1 MSEPAKERSPRTDAV
16 VSVFT
21 RLREKQHM
29 TLEDLAD
36 LSGLHRTFISLIE
49 RGERGLSLDTAFS
62 LADALEAPL
71 SQIIETAERGHSDL
85 MSPGLR
91 RRRTVASE
99 AVQDDRSLRDL
110 TGLTGTGVKKA
121 VEHMYETFDIIDAQ
135 LGVRGLQPLSGL
147 VELANLSSMVGNLLA
162 AGLASYSE
170 GLYQRNR
177 PHAFPDL
184 VPQQLGLPDLELKTA
199 LETNYPKGHL
209 PKEGVYITFR
219 YVLGGPD
226 GGYIRGDRAST
237 VWVWEV
243 RIGHLT
249 DGDFSISNT
258 AGDSGKTAVIKTG
271 SLKAMS
277 LVLQDERFY
286 PYARRWA

>member
-1 MSEPAKERSPRTDAV
+1 
-16 VSVFT
+16 
-21 RLREKQHM
+21 M
-29 TLEDLAD
+29 TLEELGD

-62 LADALEAPL
+62 LADALDAPL

-85 MSPGLR
+85 VGSGAAR
-91 RRRTVASE
+91 RRVVADD
-99 AVQDDRSLRDL
+99 AIMDDRPLRNL
-110 TGLTGTGVKKA
+110 TGLTGDGLRKA
-121 VEHMYETFDIIDAQ
+121 VEYMYDTFDIIDAQ
-135 LGVRGLQPLSGL
+135 LAARGLQPISGL
-147 VELANLSSMVGNLLA
+147 VEPAKLSSMVGNLLG
-162 AGLASYSE
+162 AGLANFSH

-184 VPQQLGLPDLELKTA
+184 VPQRLGLPDLELKTA

-219 YVLGGPD
+219 YVLGGVD
-226 GGYIRGDRAST
+226 GTYVRGDRSST

-249 DGDFSISNT
+249 EQDFSISNT
-258 AGDSGKTAVIKTG
+258 AGDSGKTAVIRTN

-277 LVLQDERFY
+277 LVMQDERFY
-286 PYARRWA
+286 PYVRRWA